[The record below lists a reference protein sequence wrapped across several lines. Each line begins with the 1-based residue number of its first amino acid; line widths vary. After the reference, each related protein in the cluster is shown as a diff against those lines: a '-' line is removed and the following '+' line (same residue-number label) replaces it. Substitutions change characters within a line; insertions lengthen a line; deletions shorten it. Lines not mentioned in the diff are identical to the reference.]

1 MKRKSSNYVC
11 GRVSP
16 IPGAARFLFGDSPR
30 HHDLRWTL
38 PPCWFVNYYRRM
50 LRTITL
56 FLALTATA
64 LGQNSAKDEPQ
75 VWELEKAYWEY
86 VKANDL
92 EKYRALWHEN
102 FVGWPFVSAAPVRK
116 DHITDWIT
124 SNTSKKIKLQSYSI
138 EQLAIQVT
146 GDVALDYYRINAT
159 WANNAGAEVNTDRLR
174 ITHTWIRTRDGWQII
189 GGMSSPVNANG
200 R

>member
-1 MKRKSSNYVC
+1 MICVEALLPACFVKY
-11 GRVSP
+11 
-16 IPGAARFLFGDSPR
+16 DR
-30 HHDLRWTL
+30 H
-38 PPCWFVNYYRRM
+38 M

-64 LGQNSAKDEPQ
+64 FGQNSAKDEAQ
-75 VWELEKAYWEY
+75 VWGLEKAYWEY

-102 FVGWPFVSAAPVRK
+102 FVGWPFVSPAPVRK

-124 SNTSKKIKLQSYSI
+124 SNTSKGIKLQSSAI

-146 GDVALDYYRINAT
+146 GDIATNYYRINAT
-159 WANNAGAEVNTDRLR
+159 WANSTGGEIRTDRLR
-174 ITHTWIRTRDGWQII
+174 ITHTWTRTHGMWQII

-200 R
+200 Q